1 MPDYAFIH
9 ETIPNLVSGEDN
21 LSLTMVLDYIEIRQT
36 IFDMDPLSAS
46 GLDGFTSKFFHHCWD
61 VVGLDVVAAIQEFF
75 KIGFIH
81 PGLNPNFI
89 ILVPKVEYAISVD

>member
-1 MPDYAFIH
+1 MHLQDLYKNIFPAPSSVMPDYAFIH

-46 GLDGFTSKFFHHCWD
+46 GLDGFTSKFFHHC
-61 VVGLDVVAAIQEFF
+61 
-75 KIGFIH
+75 
-81 PGLNPNFI
+81 
-89 ILVPKVEYAISVD
+89 